1 MFSRKNGR
9 RCFVQWDERT
19 EAVAGKI
26 FVARPDTEDFSLL
39 LTLLKYLMKA
49 SIVKVAVNWGIDQ
62 K

>member
-1 MFSRKNGR
+1 
-9 RCFVQWDERT
+9 VQWDERT